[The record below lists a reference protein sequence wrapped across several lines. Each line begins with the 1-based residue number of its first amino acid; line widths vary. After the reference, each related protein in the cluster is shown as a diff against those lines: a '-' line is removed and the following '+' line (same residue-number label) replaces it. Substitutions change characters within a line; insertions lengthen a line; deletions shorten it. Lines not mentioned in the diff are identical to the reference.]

1 MKFIITESEKNE
13 IRGFYNLNEQIIK
26 FAKTGYDVGFQNGME
41 VTYPGRMELENVVG
55 DGDLVTADLVTKDG
69 TKHSINYRCSS
80 EKLIRDDGYEVKLK
94 SYNDENEL
102 QTLKDNLKSYCN
114 V

>member
-26 FAKTGYDVGFQNGME
+26 FAKTGYDVGFQNGID

-55 DGDLVTADLVTKDG
+55 NGDLVTADLVTKDG
-69 TKHSINYRCSS
+69 TKHSISYRCSS
-80 EKLIRDDGYEVKLK
+80 EKLIRNDGYEVKLK

-102 QTLKDNLKSYCN
+102 RTLKDNLISYCN